1 MRPSRVL
8 KGLLVTI
15 AVVLF
20 WKLLQKVAIYVSERD
35 EDENMPAPELGLTV
49 CNPQMPCPDKHFP
62 FTVVSGAANVM
73 GPTLCFN
80 NHVIMSQALNNV
92 ENGLNIALID
102 GYTGTLLSAKSF
114 NVVLGDVYE
123 LIRFMHA
130 TPDGTIVL
138 IATFDDAATRLNTKA
153 RSMLKDLGSVHVTSL
168 AEKDSWA
175 FVGAKGIEGYSP
187 FEEIL
192 KNDPKTNRYDGWP
205 EMVKLEGCIPK
216 RMAY

>member
-102 GYTGTLLSAKSF
+102 
-114 NVVLGDVYE
+114 DVYE